1 MRRREKGRA
10 VQFDYFLLASVA
22 ARSKLDLT
30 TKRNKEREVEISKS
44 REEKKVCEW
53 ERDKYIDRNRDGYRN
68 RNMKERKREGRE
80 RFPQLDES
88 TLQHDDGVTTITAFI
103 YAAFT

>member
-1 MRRREKGRA
+1 MAPFQKKRRGNKFFIFLFRIKTEETTVLSTEDQLRNVLLKEEKMRRREKGRA

-44 REEKKVCEW
+44 REEKKVCE
-53 ERDKYIDRNRDGYRN
+53 
-68 RNMKERKREGRE
+68 
-80 RFPQLDES
+80 
-88 TLQHDDGVTTITAFI
+88 
-103 YAAFT
+103 

>member
-1 MRRREKGRA
+1 MRRRKKGRA

-44 REEKKVCEW
+44 REEKKVCE
-53 ERDKYIDRNRDGYRN
+53 
-68 RNMKERKREGRE
+68 
-80 RFPQLDES
+80 
-88 TLQHDDGVTTITAFI
+88 
-103 YAAFT
+103 